1 MELEHA
7 FDASITLAPVK
18 DLGDTPVG
26 HRRIIDITGGT
37 VSGPKLQGKILPG
50 GADWQFIRED
60 RVTYL
65 DARYTIETAD
75 GALIYVSNQGY
86 RHGPPE
92 VIERLIK
99 GEPVEDDSYYFRCT
113 PWFETSA
120 PQYDWLNRTIFV
132 GTGGRDP
139 DAVRLS
145 VFEVT

>member
-50 GADWQFIRED
+50 GADWQYIRGD
-60 RVTYL
+60 NVTYL

-92 VIERLIK
+92 IIEKLIK
-99 GEPVEDDSYYFRCT
+99 GEPVEDSSYYFRCT

>member
-1 MELEHA
+1 MDLIPA
-7 FDASITLAPVK
+7 FDASITLAPIK
-18 DLGDTPVG
+18 DLGTTPIG

-37 VSGPKLQGKILPG
+37 VTGAKLQGKVLPG
-50 GADWQFIRED
+50 GADWQYIRED
-60 RVTYL
+60 DVTYL
-65 DARYTIETAD
+65 DARYTIETDD

-86 RHGPPE
+86 RHAPPD
-92 VIERLIK
+92 VFARMIK
-99 GEPVEDDSYYFRCT
+99 GEPVEDSSYYFRCT